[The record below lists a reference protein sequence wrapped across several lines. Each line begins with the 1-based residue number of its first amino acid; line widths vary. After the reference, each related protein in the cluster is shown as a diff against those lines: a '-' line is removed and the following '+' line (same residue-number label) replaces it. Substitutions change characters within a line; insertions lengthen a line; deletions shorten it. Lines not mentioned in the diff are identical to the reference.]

1 MCSIKTT
8 SVKKTY
14 QLVLQEPKPPKYQ
27 QNESFKPSL
36 WKKQSGKV
44 QVTEFKAPP
53 SRFDKDECFVE
64 PNYLGATGRMEWD
77 EENKT
82 IMPSNDWHGCQRT
95 LKT

>member
-1 MCSIKTT
+1 M
-8 SVKKTY
+8 
-14 QLVLQEPKPPKYQ
+14 
-27 QNESFKPSL
+27 
-36 WKKQSGKV
+36 
-44 QVTEFKAPP
+44 TEFKAPP